1 MELRRDEDD
10 RMMRLYKAS
19 SEGCVATLN
28 SLMEE
33 DPLTLSKLSVNPFG
47 ETPLHISAMLG
58 HLNFT
63 KQLLS
68 HNPKGPKLAEEL
80 DFHKRSPLH
89 LASAEGHTETVQ
101 ALIEANKGM
110 CFVRDEDG
118 KIPLHYAAMR
128 GRLQVI
134 QLLIGAEPNSILENL
149 NEGETILHLCVQFN
163 QLEALQM
170 LVGSVKENS
179 EFLNSKDQKCGN
191 TILHLAVMLKQIET
205 IKYLLSI
212 PEVKAGAADMVN
224 QRGLTAIDMAEHL
237 PKDLKSFKVQ
247 NILLKDI
254 HHVHVG
260 GGLLQRRQKQQ
271 QQQQQ
276 QQPAVVETAVT
287 GMQVEKKSISSSA
300 KAKAKA
306 KASSSWSW
314 NKLKRFMKYEG
325 DNWLK
330 DRNSGLMVAATV
342 IATMAFQIAV
352 NPPGGVWGEDKEGGN
367 PDYCTESDKCL
378 AGTAVLGY
386 PIWGS
391 DRYLSLVYYNA
402 WAFLTSLSV
411 ILLLISGIPLEYKF
425 CMWLLTVAMCLTLT
439 FLTLTFREAVWLL
452 TPAAILQDVDSLLRL
467 FFRLWVYLLGIV
479 ASVRTLRFL
488 FVIVTKLYKFVRK
501 LFIANRSRFVNQD
514 TLQVQVMTPPNV

>member
-1 MELRRDEDD
+1 MEVRRDEDD
-10 RMMRLYKAS
+10 RMVRLYKAS
-19 SEGCVATLN
+19 TEGCVATLN
-28 SLMEE
+28 ALIEE
-33 DPLTLSKLSVNPFG
+33 DPLTLSKISVNPFG
-47 ETPLHISAMLG
+47 ETPLHISASLG
-58 HLNFT
+58 HLSFT
-63 KQLLS
+63 KQLVS
-68 HNPKGPKLAEEL
+68 HKPKLAEEL
-80 DFHKRSPLH
+80 DLLKRSPLH
-89 LASAEGHTETVQ
+89 LASAEGHRKIVETLVQ
-101 ALIEANKGM
+101 ANRGM
-110 CFVRDEDG
+110 CLVGDEDG

-128 GRLQVI
+128 GRVEVI
-134 QLLIGAEPNSILENL
+134 EMLISEEPNSIQEKL
-149 NEGETILHLCVQFN
+149 NEGETVLHLCVQYN
-163 QLEALQM
+163 QLEALKV
-170 LVGSVKENS
+170 LVRSVDDDNNN

-260 GGLLQRRQKQQ
+260 GGLLQSRQKQQ
-271 QQQQQ
+271 QEQQQQ

-300 KAKAKA
+300 KAKA
-306 KASSSWSW
+306 SSSWSW
-314 NKLKRFMKYEG
+314 NKLKRLMKYEG

-330 DRNSGLMVAATV
+330 DRNSWLMVAATV

-391 DRYLSLVYYNA
+391 DRYRSLVYYNA

-514 TLQVQVMTPPNV
+514 TLRVQVMTPPNV